1 MYLRKI
7 SCSHLSSLFPFI
19 FSARQLESYRSFI
32 LTAKTPLQI
41 IFIYS
46 GNKKTH
52 CIFKTWCIISV
63 LFSIGL
69 RFWYNFISFV
79 SNNKFN
85 MDQRLKFKYP
95 PRQDTGEIPFTSI
108 SSSKLT
114 KEVSLSESYAH

>member
-7 SCSHLSSLFPFI
+7 SCGNLSSLFSFI
-19 FSARQLESYRSFI
+19 SSARRLESYRSFI
-32 LTAKTPLQI
+32 LTAKTHLQI

-52 CIFKTWCIISV
+52 CIFKTCCIISV
-63 LFSIGL
+63 LFSIGC

-79 SNNKFN
+79 SNNTFIL
-85 MDQRLKFKYP
+85 DQTLKFIYP
-95 PRQDTGEIPFTSI
+95 PRQDTGQTPFTSV

-114 KEVSLSESYAH
+114 KAVSVSESYAH